1 MTTRSTYQKILFGFF
16 FAVVGLLY
24 NCTTNTIDEGD
35 VTDLPPIVEVV
46 TYDDDVAPII
56 ANNCIGCHSG
66 PNANAGLDL
75 SSYANVR
82 GAAEQGNLVNRI
94 NNGSNPMP
102 PSGILPPATR
112 QIIDQWVAD
121 GFLEN

>member
-1 MTTRSTYQKILFGFF
+1 MTQHHTYQKFIFLFLAGTVLF
-16 FAVVGLLY
+16 LY

-35 VTDLPPIVEVV
+35 IQDLPPIEETV

-56 ANNCIGCHSG
+56 ASNCIGCHSG

-75 SSYANVR
+75 SNYANVR

-102 PSGILPPATR
+102 PSGILPPETR
-112 QIIDQWVAD
+112 QIIDQWIAD
-121 GFLEN
+121 GYLEN

>member
-1 MTTRSTYQKILFGFF
+1 MTKNYMYRKLVLFSFLGMVILM
-16 FAVVGLLY
+16 Y

-35 VTDLPPIVEVV
+35 ITDLPPIEETV
-46 TYDDDVAPII
+46 TYDADVSPII
-56 ANNCIGCHSG
+56 TNNCIGCHSG

-102 PSGILPPATR
+102 PTGILPPETR
-112 QIIDQWVAD
+112 QIIDQWIAD
-121 GFLEN
+121 GYLEN

>member
-1 MTTRSTYQKILFGFF
+1 MTTHHTYRKLIFLIFTGT
-16 FAVVGLLY
+16 VLLLY

-35 VTDLPPIVEVV
+35 ITDLPPIEETV
-46 TYDDDVAPII
+46 TYDDDVLPII
-56 ANNCIGCHSG
+56 TNNCIFCHSG

-75 SSYANVR
+75 STYANVR

-102 PSGILPPATR
+102 PTGILPPETR
-112 QIIDQWVAD
+112 QIIDQWIVD
-121 GFLEN
+121 GYLEN

>member
-1 MTTRSTYQKILFGFF
+1 MTKQNTYQKLIFLFFTGTVLF
-16 FAVVGLLY
+16 LY

-35 VTDLPPIVEVV
+35 ITDLPPIEETV
-46 TYDDDVAPII
+46 TYDTDVAPII

-102 PSGILPPATR
+102 PTGILPPETR
-112 QIIDQWVAD
+112 QIIDQWIAD
-121 GFLEN
+121 GYLEN